1 MGHSWWNISDDDF
14 AFRFDIGHITP
25 SIMRILAQRNAQ
37 AKDASLKKIDTHAV
51 LSWWDID
58 LMAEPSAEMFDE
70 GLDLL
75 EARMTLGEERGRR
88 RRRRMRMGRKMGV
101 KGRGAVGARIRR
113 GRRKGRGGRRR
124 EVRRGRG
131 RIRKRRRGKG
141 RGRERQVRLR
151 ALRAKGKSVTAGKA
165 RENG

>member
-1 MGHSWWNISDDDF
+1 MSTAKVSISVAKKEFARLRLHRAKMSIRRIKSLLTRKPDNAMGHSWWNISDDDF

-58 LMAEPSAEMFDE
+58 LTAEPSAEMFDE

-75 EARMTLGEERGRR
+75 EARMTLGEEPPALEERGE
-88 RRRRMRMGRKMGV
+88 V
-101 KGRGAVGARIRR
+101 AAAQPSTSGASS
-113 GRRKGRGGRRR
+113 
-124 EVRRGRG
+124 
-131 RIRKRRRGKG
+131 KRNDLQRNRHL
-141 RGRERQVRLR
+141 EAVY
-151 ALRAKGKSVTAGKA
+151 T
-165 RENG
+165 